1 MFPEQLKKILK
12 LIKKTGDKV
21 IIYSENE
28 PDSSCVLMG
37 LIEYEGLLSDESQ
50 VKIKSDNISIIN
62 SQPDL
67 TADNL
72 TDRINCDISTWKNQE
87 NSLYLNEESKSRNPW
102 AIPVKIKNG
111 AQKVE

>member
-21 IIYSENE
+21 VIYNENE
-28 PDSSCVLMG
+28 PNNSFVLMD
-37 LIEYEGLLSDESQ
+37 LEKYESLVSENNDNENKL
-50 VKIKSDNISIIN
+50 KIADTG
-62 SQPDL
+62 DL
-67 TADNL
+67 TTDDI

-87 NSLYLNEESKSRNPW
+87 NGPYLAEESKSRNPW

-111 AQKVE
+111 AQQVE

>member
-21 IIYSENE
+21 IIYNENE
-28 PDSSCVLMG
+28 PDNSCVLMD
-37 LIEYEGLLSDESQ
+37 LREYENLTISDSDD
-50 VKIKSDNISIIN
+50 KIKPNNDIPS
-62 SQPDL
+62 DL

-87 NSLYLNEESKSRNPW
+87 NSLYLDEESKSRNPW

>member
-21 IIYSENE
+21 VIYSEND
-28 PDSSCVLMG
+28 PDNSFVLMDIKG
-37 LIEYEGLLSDESQ
+37 YENLLEKNQ
-50 VKIKSDNISIIN
+50 ENEPKTENN
-62 SQPDL
+62 LDL
-67 TADNL
+67 TADDL

-87 NSLYLNEESKSRNPW
+87 NGQYLDEESKSRNPW

>member
-1 MFPEQLKKILK
+1 MFPEQLKKILN

-21 IIYSENE
+21 IIYNENE
-28 PDSSCVLMG
+28 PESSFALMN
-37 LIEYEGLLSDESQ
+37 LDEYENLAGGVEKLKDSP
-50 VKIKSDNISIIN
+50 IIASN
-62 SQPDL
+62 SDL
-67 TADNL
+67 TCDDL

-87 NSLYLNEESKSRNPW
+87 NSPYLAEESKSRNPW

>member
-21 IIYSENE
+21 VIYNENE
-28 PDSSCVLMG
+28 PNNSFVLMD
-37 LIEYEGLLSDESQ
+37 LENYESLASENNNDKNKL
-50 VKIKSDNISIIN
+50 KIADNG
-62 SQPDL
+62 DL
-67 TADNL
+67 TTDDI

-87 NSLYLNEESKSRNPW
+87 NGPYLAEESKSRNPW

-111 AQKVE
+111 AQQVE

>member
-12 LIKKTGDKV
+12 LIKRTGDKV
-21 IIYSENE
+21 VIYSEND
-28 PDSSCVLMG
+28 PDSSFVLMDIVG
-37 LIEYEGLLSDESQ
+37 YENLLNKNIDSQ
-50 VKIKSDNISIIN
+50 NTENTTPVSNN
-62 SQPDL
+62 LDL
-67 TADNL
+67 TADDL

-87 NSLYLNEESKSRNPW
+87 NGQYLDEESKSRNPW

>member
-21 IIYSENE
+21 VIYNENE
-28 PDSSCVLMG
+28 PNNSFVLMD
-37 LIEYEGLLSDESQ
+37 LENYESLVGENNNDKNKL
-50 VKIKSDNISIIN
+50 KIADTG
-62 SQPDL
+62 DL
-67 TADNL
+67 TTDDI

-87 NSLYLNEESKSRNPW
+87 NGPYLAEESKSRNPW

-111 AQKVE
+111 AQQVE

>member
-21 IIYSENE
+21 VIYNENE
-28 PDSSCVLMG
+28 PNNSFVLMD
-37 LIEYEGLLSDESQ
+37 LENYESLVGENNNDKNKL
-50 VKIKSDNISIIN
+50 KIADTR
-62 SQPDL
+62 DL
-67 TADNL
+67 TTDDI

-87 NSLYLNEESKSRNPW
+87 NGPYLAEESKSRNPW

-111 AQKVE
+111 AQQVE

>member
-21 IIYSENE
+21 VIYSENK
-28 PDSSCVLMG
+28 PDDSFVLMSLDG
-37 LIEYEGLLSDESQ
+37 YENLLEEK
-50 VKIKSDNISIIN
+50 VINTPETTDNL
-62 SQPDL
+62 DL
-67 TADNL
+67 TADDL

-87 NSLYLNEESKSRNPW
+87 NGQYLDEESKSRNPW

>member
-21 IIYSENE
+21 VIYNENE
-28 PDSSCVLMG
+28 PNNSFVLMD
-37 LIEYEGLLSDESQ
+37 LENYERLASENTDDKNKL
-50 VKIKSDNISIIN
+50 KIADTG
-62 SQPDL
+62 DL
-67 TADNL
+67 TTDDI

-87 NSLYLNEESKSRNPW
+87 NGPYLAEESKSRNPW

-111 AQKVE
+111 AQQVE

>member
-21 IIYSENE
+21 VIYNENE
-28 PDSSCVLMG
+28 PNNSFVLID
-37 LIEYEGLLSDESQ
+37 LENYESLVGENNNEKNKL
-50 VKIKSDNISIIN
+50 KIADTG
-62 SQPDL
+62 DL
-67 TADNL
+67 TTDDI

-87 NSLYLNEESKSRNPW
+87 NGPYLAEESKSRNPW

-111 AQKVE
+111 AQQVE